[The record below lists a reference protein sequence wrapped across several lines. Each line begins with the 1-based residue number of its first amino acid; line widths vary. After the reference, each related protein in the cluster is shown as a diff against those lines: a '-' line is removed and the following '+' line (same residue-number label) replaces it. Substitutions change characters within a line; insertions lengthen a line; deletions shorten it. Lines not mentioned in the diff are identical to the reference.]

1 MEIIYAFITEI
12 GFVGAENA
20 DFRAKCGYF
29 S

>member
-1 MEIIYAFITEI
+1 MVIIYVFITEI

-29 S
+29 C